1 MTNEELA
8 ASATITAAKIQAD
21 ITLEAAYY
29 NCAAIIFGLFIT
41 WMTALHIQKVG
52 RLAEIKRTVYLDL
65 ISSYSEMHAEFY
77 NLFNNEKENSEDSL
91 NEKIIKF
98 STNADKTS
106 FICKTKTKKAIYE
119 FLDFF
124 KAEFLLVAPFVRD
137 YIDARDLA
145 SDLILKHSKIM
156 GEFDRYKLLI
166 DEYRLQ
172 DPTDKRIGFLLDE
185 AKAILNSAQSLH
197 KQLTESLEDKDE
209 KKQLAKEKVTVFL
222 NSLNKFTVP
231 ISHKLKKELGAN
243 TDVKLDYSLHG
254 YRDK

>member
-21 ITLEAAYY
+21 IALDAAYY
-29 NCAAIIFGLFIT
+29 NCAAIIIGLFIS
-41 WMTALHIQKVG
+41 WVTALHIQKVG
-52 RLAEIKRTVYLDL
+52 RLAEIKRSVYLDL

-98 STNADKTS
+98 SNNADKTS

-119 FLDFF
+119 FLDIF
-124 KAEFLLVAPFVRD
+124 KAEILSVSPFLRD
-137 YIDARDLA
+137 YIDARDLVL
-145 SDLILKHSKIM
+145 DLILKHSKIM

-172 DPTDKRIGFLLDE
+172 DPTDKRIGLLLDE
-185 AKAILNSAQSLH
+185 AKAVLNSARVLH
-197 KQLTESLEDKDE
+197 KQLSESSEDKED
-209 KKQLAKEKVTVFL
+209 KKQLAKEKVVDLL
-222 NSLNKFTVP
+222 NTLNKNSVP
-231 ISHKLKKELGAN
+231 ISHLLKKELGAKF
-243 TDVKLDYSLHG
+243 DVKLDYSIHG
-254 YRDK
+254 Y